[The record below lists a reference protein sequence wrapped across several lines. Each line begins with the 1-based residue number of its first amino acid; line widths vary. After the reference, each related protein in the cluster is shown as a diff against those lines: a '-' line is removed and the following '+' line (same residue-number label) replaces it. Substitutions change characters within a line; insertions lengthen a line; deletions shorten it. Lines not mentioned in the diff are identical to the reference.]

1 MPRFWNQTS
10 YWKKVQI
17 DSILYVG
24 SLEIQATIYFKI
36 RRVKVAEYNEVI
48 WYRGP
53 IYKTLKNV
61 FCNFFKI
68 HVISNTIGRKRL
80 KQERMDE
87 SIYQAFVDFE
97 RRKPSSTP
105 SLFNFL
111 ITQFWRANKAPL
123 ILYPLCLLLP
133 VSYQASIF
141 YETDHFLAPEEMG
154 GGGCHNKIYLI
165 SPLPQRLCNPP
176 PHLIDR
182 QLSVVRPL

>member
-1 MPRFWNQTS
+1 MKLFDTEDRFIKL
-10 YWKKVQI
+10 WKM
-17 DSILYVG
+17 
-24 SLEIQATIYFKI
+24 YF
-36 RRVKVAEYNEVI
+36 VI
-48 WYRGP
+48 
-53 IYKTLKNV
+53 
-61 FCNFFKI
+61 FFKI

-133 VSYQASIF
+133 VSYQASSF
-141 YETDHFLAPEEMG
+141 YETDHYLAPEEMG
-154 GGGCHNKIYLI
+154 GRGGCVIIK
-165 SPLPQRLCNPP
+165 STWFPP
-176 PHLIDR
+176 FLKG
-182 QLSVVRPL
+182 SVGF